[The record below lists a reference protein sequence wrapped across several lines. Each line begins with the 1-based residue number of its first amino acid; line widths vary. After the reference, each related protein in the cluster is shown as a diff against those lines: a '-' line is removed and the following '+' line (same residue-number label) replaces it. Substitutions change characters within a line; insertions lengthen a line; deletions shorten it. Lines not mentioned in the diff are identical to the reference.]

1 MDHWI
6 RPCTTMRPSS
16 QFTSVARVCPPFRS
30 LSTTYPVIR
39 SVSSLSVFVYYV
51 SSHTSCF
58 PISVRHASYDLRLP
72 HIQSSFTSVAQSV
85 FGLPI
90 SVCHVSS
97 HTICFTRSKRMR
109 MSYSMIR
116 MSHIMYLESHL
127 RRLEYST
134 SACLLYTSP
143 SPRD

>member
-1 MDHWI
+1 MYHWI
-6 RPCTTMRPSS
+6 RPRTTMRPSF

-30 LSTTYPVIR
+30 LSTTYSVIR

-51 SSHTSCF
+51 SSHTICF

-90 SVCHVSS
+90 SVCHVPS

-109 MSYSMIR
+109 MLYPMTR
-116 MSHIMYLESHL
+116 MSHIMYRESHL

-134 SACLLYTSP
+134 NAVNTASVE
-143 SPRD
+143 

>member
-1 MDHWI
+1 MDHLI
-6 RPCTTMRPSS
+6 RPRTTMRPSF
-16 QFTSVARVCPPFRS
+16 QFTSVARVCPP

-39 SVSSLSVFVYYV
+39 SVSSRSVFVYYG
-51 SSHTSCF
+51 SSHTICF
-58 PISVRHASYDLRLP
+58 PISVRHASYDLRLS

-90 SVCHVSS
+90 SVCHVSD

-109 MSYSMIR
+109 MSYSMTR
-116 MSHIMYLESHL
+116 MSLIMYLESHL

-134 SACLLYTSP
+134 SAVNTASVE
-143 SPRD
+143 